1 MDGSN
6 TLPRIGLHV
15 LVAILLAFLVLPIL
29 SVIPSAFS
37 EASYLRLPPENYST
51 RWFKEF
57 FLDEGWSISLLT
69 SLRIAVTTTILSV
82 VIGTLAALGVQNAQ
96 GKLAMAIKALFLA
109 PLIVPVIVTAIA
121 LYFMGQKFG
130 LVGTEL
136 GVVLGHSLL
145 CIPFVVI
152 NVGISLRSIDPD
164 WVRAAEGLGAT
175 GPMVFK
181 SVVMPNIV
189 PGILGGGVFS
199 FITSFDEV
207 VISVFVSGY
216 SSKTLPVKMWEE
228 IRLEFTPVV
237 SVSAVLM
244 IALTILPFLLEQ
256 LVNKRAKQD
265 TQ

>member
-1 MDGSN
+1 MAGSN
-6 TLPRIGLHV
+6 ALPRVMLHV
-15 LVAILLAFLVLPIL
+15 VAAILLAFLVLPIL

-51 RWFKEF
+51 RWFGEF
-57 FLDEGWSISLLT
+57 FADEGWSISLLT
-69 SLRIAVTTTILSV
+69 SLRIAVMTTILSV
-82 VIGTLAALGVQNAQ
+82 AIGTLAALGIQNAR
-96 GKLAMAIKALFLA
+96 GSFGLVIRALFLA
-109 PLIVPVIVTAIA
+109 PMIVPVIVTAVA

-136 GVVLGHSLL
+136 GMVLGHSLL

-152 NVGISLRSIDPD
+152 NVGISLRLIDPT

-175 GPMVFK
+175 GPVVFRT
-181 SVVMPNIV
+181 VILPNIV
-189 PGILGGGVFS
+189 PGILGGAVFS

-207 VISVFVSGY
+207 VISVFMAGY
-216 SSKTLPVKMWEE
+216 ASKTLPVKMWEE

-237 SVSAVLM
+237 AVAAVLM

-256 LVNKRAKQD
+256 LTKKGAKKGAK
-265 TQ
+265 